1 MARGGKREGAGR
13 KEGVPNK
20 ITTTL
25 KEAILTAA
33 EKCGRDGKGKDG
45 LEGYLVDL
53 AKNNKKTF
61 GMLLGKVLPM
71 QVTGA
76 DGGDINITVRKIVHS
91 ARNNG

>member
-45 LEGYLVDL
+45 LVGYLQMLAVDEPK
-53 AKNNKKTF
+53 AF
-61 GMLLGKVLPM
+61 AGLLGRVIPL
-71 QVTGA
+71 QVTGE

-91 ARNNG
+91 APNNG